1 MNAPVKVLVVPIGV
15 VTVTFLALRVAP
27 AVIAQLALTVV
38 AVDVIPVQVTPPP
51 KMVTAVAPVRLV
63 PVRDTGTVVPWVP
76 VGGLIEASVGP

>member
-15 VTVTFLALRVAP
+15 VTVTFLALWVAP

-51 KMVTAVAPVRLV
+51 EMVTAVAPVRLV